1 MTERERFLKINSRKP
16 EPQDTLARRISQKK
30 PLTEAEQIAL
40 LDILGS
46 HCQARTKRM
55 LAGALSWVPNI
66 LNQGIYRRVHLSP
79 RVSYCAGQSYPDEIR
94 TVRKCLIGC

>member
-1 MTERERFLKINSRKP
+1 MTEREKFLEINRRRNP

-30 PLTEAEQIAL
+30 PLTEAEQEAL
-40 LDILGS
+40 LDILGN

-55 LAGALSWVPNI
+55 LARSLSWVPDI
-66 LNQGIYRRVHLSP
+66 QSYGIYGRVHLSP

-94 TVRKCLIGC
+94 TVRKCLIG